1 MKPYPNRQLT
11 LDKEIFNY
19 RLSRARNSVEC
30 SFGKISQMW
39 RILLRQMDE
48 QPDAATNVI
57 KAITVLHNFIL
68 MQETERSVVQH
79 TENDM
84 AEPRVLT
91 YDKMELSRSRATK
104 CGLQVRDKLKAY
116 FLSPQGALPW
126 QRSKCF
132 NT

>member
-1 MKPYPNRQLT
+1 
-11 LDKEIFNY
+11 
-19 RLSRARNSVEC
+19 
-30 SFGKISQMW
+30 MW
-39 RILLRQMDE
+39 RILLRQRDE

-57 KAITVLHNFIL
+57 KAITVLDNF

-79 TENDM
+79 IENDM

-104 CGLQVRDKLKAY
+104 CGLQVVRDKFKAI